1 MLQILSLILLL
12 HSIGVFIIHRI
23 SVLLHLALLANRR
36 RSSARTSS
44 TLTSTSGKG
53 NGVVAFGVLAV
64 LVELEFEGP
73 EGGLVVAGCALLV

>member
-1 MLQILSLILLL
+1 MLQIHSLIFLL
-12 HSIGVFIIHRI
+12 HSIGVFLHIMG
-23 SVLLHLALLANRR
+23 VLLHLALLANRR
-36 RSSARTSS
+36 RSSTRTSS

-53 NGVVAFGVLAV
+53 NGVVACGVLAV